1 MNACVKKGL
10 KITGIVVLSFFI
22 LLLILPFAFKGKILD
37 LVKNEANK
45 MLKAKLEFSDLN
57 LSFIS
62 HFPKATIGLENLSL
76 VGVGD
81 FSKDTLVSAK
91 EIDIAVD
98 ILSLIGNDGIKIHHI
113 ILDRP
118 AIRAVKLSDG
128 RVNWDIMKSDST
140 TQTTDTIT
148 SEPSNF
154 ALQLQKFS
162 INSGRLAYIDDSSKI
177 QFKTQDL
184 NLKLRGDMTVK
195 TTDIDCQMTTE
206 KMNFL
211 ISGIPY
217 LRNAEFEMNL
227 KLNADFEN
235 NKYTFDKNRLRLNAI
250 EMNLDGW
257 LTLLEDGMDMDISIN
272 TPQINFKDVLSLIPG
287 IYQNN
292 FDALQAS
299 GNLDFKAEAKGL
311 MVGESLPKFAIGFN
325 VNNGMVSY
333 EGMPQKIEQI
343 TIKTAVQ
350 NPGGNADKTTIN
362 VEDFSFK
369 MAGNPFKITLSAAT
383 PISDLNFKAT
393 ANGMLN
399 LNSIKDIYPL
409 SDSIKLNGILTT
421 NLNFS
426 GKVSDIEKEKY
437 ENIKGEGNLKIEKM
451 NLTMSGYPT
460 IAIHTASATVSPQA
474 MSLNQLDV
482 QIGENDIHAQGAL
495 SNYLPYILRNET
507 LKGNLVLQSNKLNLN
522 DFITDTTSGENE
534 ATESIDTT
542 AMTVFEVPENL
553 NLSLKA
559 NFKEVIFQK
568 IDIKNLTGNI
578 SVSDGTARMNPLN
591 LDAFGG
597 NISAA
602 GSYST
607 KQNKRNPQVDFSLD
621 IKKASFEET
630 FKQLDMVQ
638 QIVPIFAKTGGNY
651 SVSVDLKTPLDETM
665 SPVLNEI
672 WAKGVLSSNDIHVQN
687 IEVFNQLA
695 TLLKNDKFKNIEAKD
710 IRIPFTIENGL
721 LKTSPFDIKLGNINM
736 NLSGSTGLD
745 QSIDYNAKIELPS
758 NITGGYVNSVTAQIG
773 GSFTKPSIKLN
784 TKEIATEAVKKVVED
799 KLTEITGK
807 DNSERIAALR
817 KEADAAA
824 EKLVQTAQNE
834 GQKLIDKA
842 SKPLEK
848 IAAQAAAKK
857 LVSEAEKQAARLREE
872 AEKQIQKLE
881 QK

>member
-1 MNACVKKGL
+1 MNARVKKGL

-140 TQTTDTIT
+140 IQTTDTIT

-287 IYQNN
+287 VYQNN

-426 GKVSDIEKEKY
+426 GKMSDIEKEKY

-651 SVSVDLKTPLDETM
+651 SVNVDLKTPLDETM

-758 NITGGYVNSVTAQIG
+758 NITGGYVNNVTAQIG

>member
-1 MNACVKKGL
+1 MNARVKKGL

-37 LVKNEANK
+37 IVKNEANK
-45 MLKAKLEFSDLN
+45 MLEAKLEFSDLN

-113 ILDRP
+113 ILDKP
-118 AIRAVKLSDG
+118 AIRAVKLPDG

-162 INSGRLAYIDDSSKI
+162 INSGRLAYVDDSSKM

-195 TTDIDCQMTTE
+195 STDIDCQMTTE
-206 KMNFL
+206 KINFL
-211 ISGIPY
+211 ISGVPY
-217 LRNAEFEMNL
+217 LRNAEFEMDL

-235 NKYTFDKNRLRLNAI
+235 NKYTFDENRLRLNAI

-257 LTLLEDGMDMDISIN
+257 LTLLENGMDMDISVN
-272 TPQINFKDVLSLIPG
+272 TPQINFKDILSLIPG

-292 FDALQAS
+292 FDALRAS

-350 NPGGNADKTTIN
+350 NPGGNADKTTVN

-369 MAGNPFKITLSAAT
+369 MAGNPFKITLFAAT

-426 GKVSDIEKEKY
+426 GKMSDIEKEKY

-451 NLTMSGYPT
+451 NLTMSGYPA

-495 SNYLPYILRNET
+495 SNYLSYILRNET

-522 DFITDTTSGENE
+522 DFITDTASGENE
-534 ATESIDTT
+534 IAENVDTT

-578 SVSDGTARMNPLN
+578 TVSDGTARMNPLN

-597 NISAA
+597 NVSAS

-607 KQNKRNPQVDFSLD
+607 KQNKKNPQVDFSLD

-630 FKQLDMVQ
+630 FKQLDMIQ

-651 SVSVDLKTPLDETM
+651 SVNVDLKTPLDETM

-672 WAKGVLSSNDIHVQN
+672 WAKGVLSSNDIHIQN

-695 TLLKNDKFKNIEAKD
+695 TLLKNDKLKNIEAKD

-736 NLSGSTGLD
+736 NLSGTTGLD
-745 QSIDYNAKIELPS
+745 QSINYDAKIELPS
-758 NITGGYVNSVTAQIG
+758 NITGGYVNNVTAQIG

-857 LVSEAEKQAARLREE
+857 LVSEAEKQAAKLREE

>member
-1 MNACVKKGL
+1 MNARVKKGL

-287 IYQNN
+287 VYQNN

-426 GKVSDIEKEKY
+426 GKMSDIEKEKY

-542 AMTVFEVPENL
+542 VMTVFEVPENL

-651 SVSVDLKTPLDETM
+651 SVNVDLKTPLDETM

-758 NITGGYVNSVTAQIG
+758 NITGGYVNNVTAQIG

>member
-1 MNACVKKGL
+1 MNTRVKKGL
-10 KITGIVVLSFFI
+10 KITGIVILSFFI

-45 MLKAKLEFSDLN
+45 MLEARLEFSDLN

-62 HFPKATIGLENLSL
+62 HFPKATIGLENISL

-128 RVNWDIMKSDST
+128 RVNWDIMESDST

-162 INSGRLAYIDDSSKI
+162 INSGRLAYVDDSSKM

-195 TTDIDCQMTTE
+195 STDIDCQMTTG
-206 KMNFL
+206 KINFL

-217 LRNAEFEMNL
+217 LRNAEFEMDL

-235 NKYTFDKNRLRLNAI
+235 NKYTFDENRLRLNAI

-257 LTLLEDGMDMDISIN
+257 LTLLENGMDMDISVN

-350 NPGGNADKTTIN
+350 NPGGNADKTTVN

-369 MAGNPFKITLSAAT
+369 MAGNPFKITLFAAT

-426 GKVSDIEKEKY
+426 GKMSDIEKEKY

-451 NLTMSGYPT
+451 NLTMGGYPA

-495 SNYLPYILRNET
+495 SNYLSYILRNET

-522 DFITDTTSGENE
+522 DFITDTASGENE
-534 ATESIDTT
+534 IAENVDTT

-578 SVSDGTARMNPLN
+578 TVSDGTARMNPLN

-597 NISAA
+597 NVSAS

-607 KQNKRNPQVDFSLD
+607 KQNKKNPQVDFSLD

-630 FKQLDMVQ
+630 FKQLDMIQ

-651 SVSVDLKTPLDETM
+651 SVNVDLKTPLDETM

-672 WAKGVLSSNDIHVQN
+672 WAKGVLSSNDIHIQN

-695 TLLKNDKFKNIEAKD
+695 TLLKNDKLKNIEAKD

-736 NLSGSTGLD
+736 NLSGTTGLD
-745 QSIDYNAKIELPS
+745 QSINYDAKIELPS
-758 NITGGYVNSVTAQIG
+758 NITGGYVNNVTAQIG

-784 TKEIATEAVKKVVED
+784 TREIATEAVKKVVED

-857 LVSEAEKQAARLREE
+857 LVSEAEKQAAKLREE

>member
-1 MNACVKKGL
+1 MNARVKKGL

-37 LVKNEANK
+37 IVKNEANK
-45 MLKAKLEFSDLN
+45 MLEAKLEFSDLN

-62 HFPKATIGLENLSL
+62 HFPKATIGLENISL

-113 ILDRP
+113 ILDKP
-118 AIRAVKLSDG
+118 AIRAVKLPDG

-162 INSGRLAYIDDSSKI
+162 INSGRLAYVDDSSKM

-195 TTDIDCQMTTE
+195 STDIDCQMTTE
-206 KMNFL
+206 KINFL
-211 ISGIPY
+211 ISGVPY
-217 LRNAEFEMNL
+217 LRNAEFEMDL

-235 NKYTFDKNRLRLNAI
+235 NKYTFDENRLRLNAI

-257 LTLLEDGMDMDISIN
+257 LTLLENGMDMDISVN
-272 TPQINFKDVLSLIPG
+272 TPQINFKDILSLIPG

-292 FDALQAS
+292 FDALRAS

-350 NPGGNADKTTIN
+350 NPGGNADKTTVN

-369 MAGNPFKITLSAAT
+369 MAGNPFKITLFAAT

-426 GKVSDIEKEKY
+426 GKMSDIEKEKY

-451 NLTMSGYPT
+451 NLTMGGYPA

-495 SNYLPYILRNET
+495 SNYLSYILRNET

-522 DFITDTTSGENE
+522 DFITDTASGENE
-534 ATESIDTT
+534 IAENVDTT

-578 SVSDGTARMNPLN
+578 TVSDGTARMNPLN

-597 NISAA
+597 NVSAS

-607 KQNKRNPQVDFSLD
+607 KQNKKNPQVDFSLD

-630 FKQLDMVQ
+630 FKQLDMIQ

-651 SVSVDLKTPLDETM
+651 SVNVDLKTPLDETM

-672 WAKGVLSSNDIHVQN
+672 WAKGVLSSNDIHIQN

-695 TLLKNDKFKNIEAKD
+695 TLLKNDKLKNIEAKD

-736 NLSGSTGLD
+736 NLSGTTGLD
-745 QSIDYNAKIELPS
+745 QSINYNAKIELPS
-758 NITGGYVNSVTAQIG
+758 NVTGGYVNNVTAQIG

-857 LVSEAEKQAARLREE
+857 LVSEAEKQAAKLREE

>member
-1 MNACVKKGL
+1 MNARVKKGL

-37 LVKNEANK
+37 IVKNEANK
-45 MLKAKLEFSDLN
+45 MLEAKLEFSDLN

-113 ILDRP
+113 ILDKP
-118 AIRAVKLSDG
+118 AIRAVKLPDG

-162 INSGRLAYIDDSSKI
+162 INSGRLAYVDDSSKM

-195 TTDIDCQMTTE
+195 STDIDCQMTTE
-206 KMNFL
+206 KINFL
-211 ISGIPY
+211 ISGVPY
-217 LRNAEFEMNL
+217 LRNAEFEMDL

-235 NKYTFDKNRLRLNAI
+235 NKYTFDENRLRLNAI

-257 LTLLEDGMDMDISIN
+257 LTLLENGMDMDISVN
-272 TPQINFKDVLSLIPG
+272 TPQINFKDILSLIPG

-292 FDALQAS
+292 FDALRAS

-350 NPGGNADKTTIN
+350 NPGGNADKTTVN

-369 MAGNPFKITLSAAT
+369 MAGNPFKITLFAAT

-426 GKVSDIEKEKY
+426 GKMSDIEKEKY

-451 NLTMSGYPT
+451 NLTKSGYPA

-495 SNYLPYILRNET
+495 SNYLSYILRNET

-522 DFITDTTSGENE
+522 DFITDTASGENE
-534 ATESIDTT
+534 VAENMDTT

-578 SVSDGTARMNPLN
+578 TVSDGTARMNPLN

-597 NISAA
+597 NVSAA

-607 KQNKRNPQVDFSLD
+607 KQNKKNPQVDFSLD

-630 FKQLDMVQ
+630 FKQLDMIQ

-651 SVSVDLKTPLDETM
+651 SVNVDLKTPLDETM

-672 WAKGVLSSNDIHVQN
+672 WAKGVLSSNDIHIQN

-695 TLLKNDKFKNIEAKD
+695 TLLKNDKLKNIEAKD

-736 NLSGSTGLD
+736 NLSGTTGLD
-745 QSIDYNAKIELPS
+745 QSINYNAKIELPS
-758 NITGGYVNSVTAQIG
+758 NVTGGYVNNVTAQIG

-857 LVSEAEKQAARLREE
+857 LVSEAEKQAAKLREE

>member
-1 MNACVKKGL
+1 
-10 KITGIVVLSFFI
+10 
-22 LLLILPFAFKGKILD
+22 
-37 LVKNEANK
+37 
-45 MLKAKLEFSDLN
+45 
-57 LSFIS
+57 
-62 HFPKATIGLENLSL
+62 
-76 VGVGD
+76 
-81 FSKDTLVSAK
+81 
-91 EIDIAVD
+91 
-98 ILSLIGNDGIKIHHI
+98 
-113 ILDRP
+113 
-118 AIRAVKLSDG
+118 
-128 RVNWDIMKSDST
+128 
-140 TQTTDTIT
+140 
-148 SEPSNF
+148 
-154 ALQLQKFS
+154 
-162 INSGRLAYIDDSSKI
+162 
-177 QFKTQDL
+177 
-184 NLKLRGDMTVK
+184 
-195 TTDIDCQMTTE
+195 
-206 KMNFL
+206 
-211 ISGIPY
+211 
-217 LRNAEFEMNL
+217 
-227 KLNADFEN
+227 
-235 NKYTFDKNRLRLNAI
+235 
-250 EMNLDGW
+250 
-257 LTLLEDGMDMDISIN
+257 
-272 TPQINFKDVLSLIPG
+272 
-287 IYQNN
+287 
-292 FDALQAS
+292 
-299 GNLDFKAEAKGL
+299 
-311 MVGESLPKFAIGFN
+311 
-325 VNNGMVSY
+325 MVSY

-350 NPGGNADKTTIN
+350 NPGGNADKTTVN

-369 MAGNPFKITLSAAT
+369 MAGNPFKITLFAAT

-426 GKVSDIEKEKY
+426 GKMSDIEKEKY

-451 NLTMSGYPT
+451 NLTMSGYPA

-495 SNYLPYILRNET
+495 SNYLSYILRNET

-522 DFITDTTSGENE
+522 DFITDTASGENE
-534 ATESIDTT
+534 VAENMDTT

-578 SVSDGTARMNPLN
+578 TVSDGTARMNPLN

-597 NISAA
+597 NVSAA

-607 KQNKRNPQVDFSLD
+607 KQNKKNPQVDFSLD

-630 FKQLDMVQ
+630 FKQLDMIQ

-651 SVSVDLKTPLDETM
+651 SVNVDLKTPLDETM

-672 WAKGVLSSNDIHVQN
+672 WAKGVLSSNDIHIQN

-695 TLLKNDKFKNIEAKD
+695 TLLKNDKLKNIEAKD

-736 NLSGSTGLD
+736 NLSGTTGLD
-745 QSIDYNAKIELPS
+745 QSINYNAKIELPS
-758 NITGGYVNSVTAQIG
+758 NVTGGYVNNVTAQIG

-857 LVSEAEKQAARLREE
+857 LVSEAEKQAAKLREE

>member
-1 MNACVKKGL
+1 MNARVKKGL

-45 MLKAKLEFSDLN
+45 MLEAKLEFSDLN

-409 SDSIKLNGILTT
+409 SDSIKLNGVLTT

-426 GKVSDIEKEKY
+426 GKMSDIEKEKY

-597 NISAA
+597 NISAT

-607 KQNKRNPQVDFSLD
+607 KQNKKSPQVDFSLD

-758 NITGGYVNSVTAQIG
+758 NITGGYVNNVTAQIG

-842 SKPLEK
+842 SRPLEK

>member
-1 MNACVKKGL
+1 
-10 KITGIVVLSFFI
+10 
-22 LLLILPFAFKGKILD
+22 
-37 LVKNEANK
+37 
-45 MLKAKLEFSDLN
+45 
-57 LSFIS
+57 
-62 HFPKATIGLENLSL
+62 
-76 VGVGD
+76 
-81 FSKDTLVSAK
+81 
-91 EIDIAVD
+91 
-98 ILSLIGNDGIKIHHI
+98 
-113 ILDRP
+113 
-118 AIRAVKLSDG
+118 
-128 RVNWDIMKSDST
+128 
-140 TQTTDTIT
+140 
-148 SEPSNF
+148 
-154 ALQLQKFS
+154 
-162 INSGRLAYIDDSSKI
+162 
-177 QFKTQDL
+177 
-184 NLKLRGDMTVK
+184 
-195 TTDIDCQMTTE
+195 
-206 KMNFL
+206 
-211 ISGIPY
+211 
-217 LRNAEFEMNL
+217 
-227 KLNADFEN
+227 
-235 NKYTFDKNRLRLNAI
+235 
-250 EMNLDGW
+250 
-257 LTLLEDGMDMDISIN
+257 
-272 TPQINFKDVLSLIPG
+272 
-287 IYQNN
+287 
-292 FDALQAS
+292 
-299 GNLDFKAEAKGL
+299 
-311 MVGESLPKFAIGFN
+311 
-325 VNNGMVSY
+325 
-333 EGMPQKIEQI
+333 MPQKIEQI

-350 NPGGNADKTTIN
+350 NPGGNADKTTVN

-369 MAGNPFKITLSAAT
+369 MAGNPFKITLFAAT

-426 GKVSDIEKEKY
+426 GKMSDIEKEKY

-451 NLTMSGYPT
+451 NLTMSGYPA

-495 SNYLPYILRNET
+495 SNYLSYILRNET

-522 DFITDTTSGENE
+522 DFITDTASGENE
-534 ATESIDTT
+534 IAENVDTT

-578 SVSDGTARMNPLN
+578 TVSDGTARMNPLN

-597 NISAA
+597 NVSAS

-607 KQNKRNPQVDFSLD
+607 KQNKKNPQVDFSLD

-630 FKQLDMVQ
+630 FKQLDMIQ

-651 SVSVDLKTPLDETM
+651 SVNVDLKTPLDETM

-672 WAKGVLSSNDIHVQN
+672 WAKGVLSSNDIHIQN

-695 TLLKNDKFKNIEAKD
+695 TLLKNDKLKNIEAKD
-710 IRIPFTIENGL
+710 ICIPFTIENGL

-736 NLSGSTGLD
+736 NLSGTTGLD
-745 QSIDYNAKIELPS
+745 QSINYDAKIELPS
-758 NITGGYVNSVTAQIG
+758 NITGGYVNNVTAQIG

-784 TKEIATEAVKKVVED
+784 TREIATEAVKKVVED

-857 LVSEAEKQAARLREE
+857 LVSEAEKQAAKLREE

>member
-1 MNACVKKGL
+1 MNTRVKKGL
-10 KITGIVVLSFFI
+10 KITGIVILSFFI

-45 MLKAKLEFSDLN
+45 MLEARLEFSDLN

-62 HFPKATIGLENLSL
+62 HFPKATIGLENISL

-113 ILDRP
+113 ILDKP
-118 AIRAVKLSDG
+118 AIRAVKLPDG

-162 INSGRLAYIDDSSKI
+162 INSGRLAYVDDSSKM

-195 TTDIDCQMTTE
+195 STDIDCQMTTE
-206 KMNFL
+206 KINFL
-211 ISGIPY
+211 ISGVPY
-217 LRNAEFEMNL
+217 LRNAEFEMDL

-235 NKYTFDKNRLRLNAI
+235 NKYTFDENRLRLNAI

-257 LTLLEDGMDMDISIN
+257 LTLLENGMDMDISVN
-272 TPQINFKDVLSLIPG
+272 TPQINFKDILSLIPG

-292 FDALQAS
+292 FDALRAS

-350 NPGGNADKTTIN
+350 NPGGNADKTTVN

-369 MAGNPFKITLSAAT
+369 MAGNPFKITLFAAT

-426 GKVSDIEKEKY
+426 GKMSDIEKEKY

-451 NLTMSGYPT
+451 NLTMGGYPA

-495 SNYLPYILRNET
+495 SNYLSYILRNET

-522 DFITDTTSGENE
+522 DFITDTASGENE
-534 ATESIDTT
+534 IAENVDTT

-578 SVSDGTARMNPLN
+578 TVSDGTARMNPLN

-597 NISAA
+597 NVSAS

-607 KQNKRNPQVDFSLD
+607 KQNKKNPQVDFSLD

-630 FKQLDMVQ
+630 FKQLDMIQ

-651 SVSVDLKTPLDETM
+651 SVNVDLKTPLDETM

-672 WAKGVLSSNDIHVQN
+672 WAKGVLSSNDIHIQN

-695 TLLKNDKFKNIEAKD
+695 TLLKNDKLKNIEAKD

-736 NLSGSTGLD
+736 NLSGTTGLD
-745 QSIDYNAKIELPS
+745 QSINYNAKIELPS
-758 NITGGYVNSVTAQIG
+758 NVTGGYVNNVTAQIG

-857 LVSEAEKQAARLREE
+857 LVSEAEKQAAKLREE

>member
-1 MNACVKKGL
+1 MNARVKKGL

-37 LVKNEANK
+37 IVKNEANK
-45 MLKAKLEFSDLN
+45 MLEAKLEFSDLN

-113 ILDRP
+113 ILDKP
-118 AIRAVKLSDG
+118 VIRAVKLPDG
-128 RVNWDIMKSDST
+128 RVNWDIMKSDSM

-162 INSGRLAYIDDSSKI
+162 INSGRLAYVDDSSKM

-195 TTDIDCQMTTE
+195 STDIDCQMTTE
-206 KMNFL
+206 KINFL
-211 ISGIPY
+211 ISGVPY
-217 LRNAEFEMNL
+217 LRNAEFEMDL

-235 NKYTFDKNRLRLNAI
+235 NKYTFDENRLRLNAI

-257 LTLLEDGMDMDISIN
+257 LTLLENGMDMDISVN
-272 TPQINFKDVLSLIPG
+272 TPQINFKDILSLIPG

-292 FDALQAS
+292 FDALRAS

-350 NPGGNADKTTIN
+350 NPGGNADKTTVN

-369 MAGNPFKITLSAAT
+369 MAGNPFKITLFAAT

-426 GKVSDIEKEKY
+426 GKMSDIEKEKY

-451 NLTMSGYPT
+451 NLTMSGYPA

-495 SNYLPYILRNET
+495 SNYLSYILRNET

-522 DFITDTTSGENE
+522 DFITDTASGENE
-534 ATESIDTT
+534 VAENMDTT

-578 SVSDGTARMNPLN
+578 TVSDGTARMNPLN

-597 NISAA
+597 NVSAA

-607 KQNKRNPQVDFSLD
+607 KQNKKNPQVDFSLD

-630 FKQLDMVQ
+630 FKQLDMIQ

-651 SVSVDLKTPLDETM
+651 SVNVDLKTPLDETM

-672 WAKGVLSSNDIHVQN
+672 WAKGVLSSNDIHIQN

-695 TLLKNDKFKNIEAKD
+695 TLLKNDKLKNIEAKD

-736 NLSGSTGLD
+736 NLSGTTGLD
-745 QSIDYNAKIELPS
+745 QSINYNAKIELPS
-758 NITGGYVNSVTAQIG
+758 NVTGGYVNNVTAQIG

-857 LVSEAEKQAARLREE
+857 LVSEAEKQAAKLREE

>member
-1 MNACVKKGL
+1 MNARVKKGL

-45 MLKAKLEFSDLN
+45 MLEAKLEFSDLN

-98 ILSLIGNDGIKIHHI
+98 ILSLIDNDGIKIHHI

-128 RVNWDIMKSDST
+128 RVNWDIMKSDSA

-250 EMNLDGW
+250 EMNFDGW
-257 LTLLEDGMDMDISIN
+257 LTLLEDGMNIDISIN

-287 IYQNN
+287 VYQNN

-426 GKVSDIEKEKY
+426 GKMSDIEKEKY

-651 SVSVDLKTPLDETM
+651 SVNVDLKTPLDETM

-758 NITGGYVNSVTAQIG
+758 NITGGYVNNVTAQIG

>member
-1 MNACVKKGL
+1 MNARVKKGL

-37 LVKNEANK
+37 IVKNEANK
-45 MLKAKLEFSDLN
+45 MLEAKLEFSDLN

-98 ILSLIGNDGIKIHHI
+98 ILSLIGNDGTKIHHI
-113 ILDRP
+113 ILDKP
-118 AIRAVKLSDG
+118 AIRAVKLPDG

-162 INSGRLAYIDDSSKI
+162 INSGRLAYVDDSSKM

-195 TTDIDCQMTTE
+195 STDIDCQMTTE
-206 KMNFL
+206 KINFL
-211 ISGIPY
+211 ISGVPY
-217 LRNAEFEMNL
+217 LRNAEFEMDL

-235 NKYTFDKNRLRLNAI
+235 NKYTFDENRLRLNAI

-257 LTLLEDGMDMDISIN
+257 LTLLENGMDMDISVN
-272 TPQINFKDVLSLIPG
+272 TPQINFKDILSLIPG

-292 FDALQAS
+292 FDALRAS

-350 NPGGNADKTTIN
+350 NPGGNADKTTVN

-369 MAGNPFKITLSAAT
+369 MAGNPFKITLFAAT

-399 LNSIKDIYPL
+399 LNSIKDICPL

-426 GKVSDIEKEKY
+426 GKMSDIEKEKY

-451 NLTMSGYPT
+451 NLTMSGYPA

-495 SNYLPYILRNET
+495 SNYLSYILRNET

-522 DFITDTTSGENE
+522 DFITDTASGENE
-534 ATESIDTT
+534 VAENMDTT

-578 SVSDGTARMNPLN
+578 TVSDGTARMNPLN

-597 NISAA
+597 NVSAA

-607 KQNKRNPQVDFSLD
+607 KQNKKNPQVDFSLD

-630 FKQLDMVQ
+630 FKQLDMIQ

-651 SVSVDLKTPLDETM
+651 SVNVDLKTPLDETM

-672 WAKGVLSSNDIHVQN
+672 WAKGVLSSNDIHIQN

-695 TLLKNDKFKNIEAKD
+695 TLLKNDKLKNIEAKD

-736 NLSGSTGLD
+736 NLSGTTGLD
-745 QSIDYNAKIELPS
+745 QSINYNAKIELPS
-758 NITGGYVNSVTAQIG
+758 NVTGGYVNNVTAQIG

-857 LVSEAEKQAARLREE
+857 LVSEAEKQAAKLREE

>member
-1 MNACVKKGL
+1 MNARVKKGL

-37 LVKNEANK
+37 IVKNEANK
-45 MLKAKLEFSDLN
+45 MLEAKLEFSDLN

-113 ILDRP
+113 ILDKP
-118 AIRAVKLSDG
+118 AIRAVKLPDG

-162 INSGRLAYIDDSSKI
+162 INSGRLAYVDDSSKM

-195 TTDIDCQMTTE
+195 STDIDCQMTTE
-206 KMNFL
+206 KINFL
-211 ISGIPY
+211 ISGVPY
-217 LRNAEFEMNL
+217 LRNAEFEMDL

-235 NKYTFDKNRLRLNAI
+235 NKYTFDENRLRLNAI

-257 LTLLEDGMDMDISIN
+257 LTLLENGMDMDISVN
-272 TPQINFKDVLSLIPG
+272 TPQINFKDILSLIPG

-292 FDALQAS
+292 FDALRAS

-350 NPGGNADKTTIN
+350 NPGGNADKTTVN

-369 MAGNPFKITLSAAT
+369 MAGNPFKITLFAAT

-399 LNSIKDIYPL
+399 LNSIKDICPL

-426 GKVSDIEKEKY
+426 GKMSDIEKEKY

-451 NLTMSGYPT
+451 NLTMSGYPA

-495 SNYLPYILRNET
+495 SNYLSYILRNET

-522 DFITDTTSGENE
+522 DFITDTASGENE
-534 ATESIDTT
+534 VAENMDTT

-578 SVSDGTARMNPLN
+578 TVSDGTARMNPLN

-597 NISAA
+597 NVSAA

-607 KQNKRNPQVDFSLD
+607 KQNKKNPQVDFSLD

-630 FKQLDMVQ
+630 FKQLDMIQ

-651 SVSVDLKTPLDETM
+651 SVNVDLKTPLDETM

-672 WAKGVLSSNDIHVQN
+672 WAKGVLSSNDIHIQN

-695 TLLKNDKFKNIEAKD
+695 TLLKNDKLKNIEAKD

-736 NLSGSTGLD
+736 NLSGTTGLD
-745 QSIDYNAKIELPS
+745 QSINYNAKIELPS
-758 NITGGYVNSVTAQIG
+758 NVTGGYVNNVTAQIG

-857 LVSEAEKQAARLREE
+857 LVSEAEKQAAKLREE